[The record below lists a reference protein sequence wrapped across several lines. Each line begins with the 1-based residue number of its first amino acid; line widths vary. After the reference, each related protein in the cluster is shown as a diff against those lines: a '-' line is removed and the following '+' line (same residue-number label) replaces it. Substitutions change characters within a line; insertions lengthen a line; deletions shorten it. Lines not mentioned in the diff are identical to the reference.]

1 MSENLNGL
9 SEKVVACLIST
20 GAPWRKELL
29 LELKMTSCG
38 RRFSEYSLNNL
49 LVPTECFKCALSV
62 IWVRSECTQGVWK
75 PVYICKGHPNSLPIY
90 IITFLATAI
99 FLCCI
104 SLFVAGLAMLNMKRK
119 HKQSKMTRTAN
130 KCHCSRHLEDGNS
143 M

>member
-62 IWVRSECTQGVWK
+62 LRVCSECDLGVWE
-75 PVYICKGHPNSLPIY
+75 HPYSLPIY
-90 IITFLATAI
+90 IITLLAAAI